1 MSDHPQLTA
10 YLLGELS
17 PVESAAL
24 EAELAAS
31 PELQQELDALRQ
43 TIAALQSAFAQHVE
57 TQPAVP
63 AIDREKLHALLRSAM
78 VSGAVT
84 RAVERTPTSVPPGP
98 GGPGY
103 GSTGYGSTVAA
114 PALLVHSPRSP
125 RSSTSRGWLLAGAVL
140 VVGGLI
146 GLSQWEVGHGE
157 QTIAQV
163 QSGLSDRDS
172 LDRRSLAIN
181 NGRGGQPSH
190 PVDNLATGSTTSPVA
205 PTSDLAPLVA
215 IIQQEPSGPMEA
227 QDEGLSESITSMGRA
242 VVRLSDGAS
251 PADAGLVVSNRPSP
265 GIGPFDPGPRLN
277 LNTVGRN
284 NWRARTVNG
293 MSAPGQFSGD
303 LNIPFRQDSNASK
316 AGVTPRYAAPTP
328 DGAVDSYFLTLG
340 GPTDFYKRTKGLA
353 EKNGFMRPGDPAFG
367 GRGTNPVPL
376 GDTDGEF
383 HFSDSPVRVLFD
395 GLSDQPLDESRAKGR
410 SLQRGEGIDNLS
422 MESLKLAAP
431 QGLSAADHPDAS
443 PRRRHAYLDLWGEL
457 PAAVEFDAVHDP
469 IQPRIII
476 DSAPESEKE
485 VLARS
490 GSESKPE
497 LPQLQQ
503 ALPQSLTVN
512 DYEEGFTQLGKAVE
526 NWDRFSRGGQSRG
539 TQPAQPKAPAL
550 ADLDEVSYLNKL
562 VTDQQTEFKS
572 LREKT
577 PGIEGKPLT
586 EVAPEVAK
594 NAELALLRVRRELAR
609 EQAVWYYR
617 EGYIRQL
624 EATLAAAEQYAHVPE
639 NDFATPEAQPL
650 STFGIDV
657 DTASYSNVRRFV
669 EAGQLP
675 PPDAVR
681 IEELINSFQYEGPK
695 VEGEHP
701 LAVAAEVSVCPWQPQ
716 HQLLR
721 VALKGKA
728 IDLQQRPPA
737 RLVFLVDTSG
747 SMSDENKLPLV
758 KQSLRIL
765 VDQMREQDRLSIV
778 TYSDNAGLLLDSTGG
793 DKREAI
799 LAAIEGLHSDGSTN
813 GEAGLKLAYE
823 VAVKQFGEGATNRV
837 MLCTD
842 GDFNVGESSDSAMVK
857 LIEKE
862 RQTGVFLN
870 IFGFGSGNLKDA
882 KLEAIADK
890 GNGQYI
896 YIDGIKEARKT
907 LLNELTGTLY
917 TIAKDVKLQIEF
929 NPNLVGSYRLVGY
942 ENRVMAAKDFNNDK
956 IDSGDM
962 GAGHSVVALYE
973 IVPPGAVQPVAP
985 KAEVEPLKY
994 GKKASGLGLRGS
1006 EVQPATE
1013 TPVPASAPGVTPPTG
1028 LAAPPVGQPLGVF
1041 VPVADAAQAPADPLA
1056 RELCTIRVRYKQPT
1070 SNESTKIETVVVD
1083 PSKERGGQLRVSRD
1097 HVWATAVAEFGLVTK
1112 HSSFVGTGNYSQILE
1127 LAQSALGDDV
1137 TGQRREFITLVRQAQ
1152 HLTLKHEARLA
1163 EISDHLEDHRQAI
1176 QQIKAV
1182 EKAPDLMTKASCSG
1196 KYKTLLRQIEAPDD
1210 QPSYGEFKDYGRW
1223 EGHEYKTLKNLPSGY
1238 WVYSAPHW
1246 YIWGES
1252 TEQAAVEPAK

>member
-1 MSDHPQLTA
+1 MSDNDSQLTA

-24 EAELAAS
+24 EQQLAAS
-31 PELQQELDALRQ
+31 PELQQDLDALRQ
-43 TIAALQSAFAQHVE
+43 TVTALQSAFAQHVD

-63 AIDREKLHALLRSAM
+63 AIDRERLHSLLRSA
-78 VSGAVT
+78 VVAGAVT
-84 RAVERTPTSVPPGP
+84 RNVERTPTSVPPGP

-103 GSTGYGSTVAA
+103 GSTGHGSTVAA
-114 PALLVHSPRSP
+114 PALLASTTPTRGSNSRS
-125 RSSTSRGWLLAGAVL
+125 WLVAGAVL

-146 GLSQWEVGHGE
+146 GLSQWEVSPRE
-157 QTIAQV
+157 QSLARV
-163 QSGLSDRDS
+163 QSGPRNRELLELRNSTVT
-172 LDRRSLAIN
+172 
-181 NGRGGQPSH
+181 NGRGAEPLSRIELQSERETQMALALTKSKEALFRSTTTPGPTDEAALHASH
-190 PVDNLATGSTTSPVA
+190 GTVAAQPVDSPPVRSLSTVGSPAASTPFGT
-205 PTSDLAPLVA
+205 
-215 IIQQEPSGPMEA
+215 
-227 QDEGLSESITSMGRA
+227 
-242 VVRLSDGAS
+242 VVLSDGAS
-251 PADAGLVVSNRPSP
+251 PTVDAYAIDTDVRFALPAIGEADYSYATNDGTTAYFRNSGVIHDRFGRESALGLHS
-265 GIGPFDPGPRLN
+265 
-277 LNTVGRN
+277 
-284 NWRARTVNG
+284 
-293 MSAPGQFSGD
+293 
-303 LNIPFRQDSNASK
+303 
-316 AGVTPRYAAPTP
+316 
-328 DGAVDSYFLTLG
+328 
-340 GPTDFYKRTKGLA
+340 
-353 EKNGFMRPGDPAFG
+353 AFG
-367 GRGTNPVPL
+367 GRASGRNANPEQL
-376 GDTDGEF
+376 GDTDGGALLN
-383 HFSDSPVRVLFD
+383 FSI
-395 GLSDQPLDESRAKGR
+395 QPSNSFVESEYAEVAVSRARGM
-410 SLQRGEGIDNLS
+410 SLQRGEAEPDPQSLDLLTDLSVADGRDSTHLHRRFFNLS
-422 MESLKLAAP
+422 
-431 QGLSAADHPDAS
+431 
-443 PRRRHAYLDLWGEL
+443 GEL
-457 PAAVEFDAVHDP
+457 PALTTRVLLSEAKEERLEQLSEEGDHL
-469 IQPRIII
+469 
-476 DSAPESEKE
+476 SAAHS
-485 VLARS
+485 AS
-490 GSESKPE
+490 S
-497 LPQLQQ
+497 LP
-503 ALPQSLTVN
+503 PSLTVA
-512 DYEEGFTQLGKAVE
+512 DYEEGFVQLGNAVKG
-526 NWDRFSRGGQSRG
+526 WDEFNQHWSRQQGDQLSRG
-539 TQPAQPKAPAL
+539 TQPTPQDESAPATT
-550 ADLDEVSYLNKL
+550 DFIEVTTLSKL
-562 VTDQQTEFKS
+562 VAEQQSEFKT

-586 EVAPEVAK
+586 DVAPEVAK

-617 EGYIRQL
+617 EGYVRQL

-639 NDFATPEAQPL
+639 NDFTTPEAQPL

-695 VEGEHP
+695 VEGEAP

-721 VALKGKA
+721 VALKGKS

-765 VDQMREQDRLSIV
+765 VEQMREQDRLSIV

-793 DKREAI
+793 DKREVI
-799 LAAIEGLHSDGSTN
+799 LAAIEGLNADGSTN

-842 GDFNVGESSDSAMVK
+842 GDFNVGESADSELVK
-857 LIEKE
+857 LIEKQ

-942 ENRVMAAKDFNNDK
+942 ENRVMAAKDFSNDK
-956 IDSGDM
+956 VDSGDM

-973 IVPPGAVQPVAP
+973 IVPLGAVQPVVP
-985 KAEVEPLKY
+985 KEEVEPLKY
-994 GKKASGLGLRGS
+994 KRAGSVSARSGDKAPAATLTPSPSPGGRG
-1006 EVQPATE
+1006 E
-1013 TPVPASAPGVTPPTG
+1013 
-1028 LAAPPVGQPLGVF
+1028 PVGAPV
-1041 VPVADAAQAPADPLA
+1041 VADAALPAALPADPLA
-1056 RELCTIRVRYKQPT
+1056 SELCTIRVRYKQPT
-1070 SNESTKIETVVVD
+1070 SNESTKIETVIHD
-1083 PSKERGGQLRVSRD
+1083 PNLLLGGLTRPTSRD
-1097 HVWATAVAEFGLVTK
+1097 HIWATAVAEFGLVAK
-1112 HSSFVGTGNYSQILE
+1112 HSSFVGTGNYSQVLE
-1127 LAQSALGDDV
+1127 LAQSAIGDDP
-1137 TGQRREFITLVRQAQ
+1137 TGQRREFVTLVRQTQ
-1152 HLTLKHEARLA
+1152 SLSFERERQLA
-1163 EISDHLEDHRQAI
+1163 EISRQAEQHRRVI
-1176 QQIKAV
+1176 NEIKTV

-1196 KYKTLLRQIEAPDD
+1196 KYQTLLRQIEVPDD
-1210 QPSYGEFKDYGRW
+1210 QPTYGEFKDFGRW
-1223 EGHEYKTLKNLPSGY
+1223 DGHAYKTHQNLPSGY
-1238 WVYSAPHW
+1238 WVYAAPHW

-1252 TEQAAVEPAK
+1252 TEQAAVDSAK

>member
-1 MSDHPQLTA
+1 MSDNPQLTA

-17 PVESAAL
+17 PAESAAL
-24 EAELAAS
+24 ESQLAAS
-31 PELQQELDALRQ
+31 PEMQQELDALRQ
-43 TIAALQSAFAQHVE
+43 TVTALQSAFAQHVDI
-57 TQPAVP
+57 QPAVP
-63 AIDREKLHALLRSAM
+63 AIDREKLHSLLRSA
-78 VSGAVT
+78 VVAGAEA
-84 RAVERTPTSVPPGP
+84 RDVERTPTSVPPGP

-103 GSTGYGSTVAA
+103 GATVAV
-114 PALLVHSPRSP
+114 PALLASTPV
-125 RSSTSRGWLLAGAVL
+125 RSSTSRSWLVAGAVL

-146 GLSQWEVGHGE
+146 GLSQWEVGPRE
-157 QTIAQV
+157 QGLSLV
-163 QSGLSDRDS
+163 QSGPRDRELLELRNS
-172 LDRRSLAIN
+172 TVA
-181 NGRGGQPSH
+181 NGRGVESLSRFTNEKERELAEQLLAKNSSDPSSRLSAIVDS
-190 PVDNLATGSTTSPVA
+190 PAASREALMEEKARYLATTAGANNRVDNFAGLAADST
-205 PTSDLAPLVA
+205 PTPF
-215 IIQQEPSGPMEA
+215 G
-227 QDEGLSESITSMGRA
+227 T
-242 VVRLSDGAS
+242 VVLSDGTSSTVDAYAVDTDVRFAL
-251 PADAGLVVSNRPSP
+251 PA
-265 GIGPFDPGPRLN
+265 IGAADY
-277 LNTVGRN
+277 
-284 NWRARTVNG
+284 
-293 MSAPGQFSGD
+293 SYAPD
-303 LNIPFRQDSNASK
+303 
-316 AGVTPRYAAPTP
+316 
-328 DGAVDSYFLTLG
+328 DGATAYFRNSGVLNDRFLHESARG
-340 GPTDFYKRTKGLA
+340 RHS
-353 EKNGFMRPGDPAFG
+353 AFG
-367 GRGTNPVPL
+367 GRALGRATSHGQL
-376 GDTDGEF
+376 GDTDGEAQLNF
-383 HFSDSPVRVLFD
+383 AIQPTNEFYESEYAGFSVSRV
-395 GLSDQPLDESRAKGR
+395 KGM
-410 SLQRGEGIDNLS
+410 SLQRGEVEVREKSDPQNLD
-422 MESLKLAAP
+422 LLTD
-431 QGLSAADHPDAS
+431 LSVADGRDATFL
-443 PRRRHAYLDLWGEL
+443 RRRSLNLWAEL
-457 PAAVEFDAVHDP
+457 PALT
-469 IQPRIII
+469 PRVLL
-476 DSAPESEKE
+476 SEAKE
-485 VLARS
+485 ER
-490 GSESKPE
+490 
-497 LPQLQQ
+497 LQQ
-503 ALPQSLTVN
+503 LHEEVDELSTAHSASSLPPSLTVA
-512 DYEEGFTQLGKAVE
+512 DYEEGFVQLGQAVKG
-526 NWDRFSRGGQSRG
+526 WDDFNHHWYQERGDQLSRG
-539 TQPAQPKAPAL
+539 TQPATPSESAPTKFY
-550 ADLDEVSYLNKL
+550 DTEVEELSKL
-562 VTDQQTEFKS
+562 VADQQEGFRA

-577 PGIEGKPLT
+577 PGVEGKPLT

-594 NAELALLRVRRELAR
+594 NAQLALLRVRRELAR
-609 EQAVWYYR
+609 DQAVWYYR

-639 NDFATPEAQPL
+639 NDFVTPEAQPL

-695 VEGEHP
+695 VEGEAP

-721 VALKGKA
+721 VALKGKS

-765 VDQMREQDRLSIV
+765 VEQMREQDRLSIV

-793 DKREAI
+793 DKREEI
-799 LAAIEGLHSDGSTN
+799 LKAIESLVSDGSTN

-956 IDSGDM
+956 VDSGDM

-985 KAEVEPLKY
+985 KEEVEPLKY
-994 GKKASGLGLRGS
+994 KRAGS
-1006 EVQPATE
+1006 V
-1013 TPVPASAPGVTPPTG
+1013 SARSED
-1028 LAAPPVGQPLGVF
+1028 AAPAEKP
-1041 VPVADAAQAPADPLA
+1041 AEAIDAAVAAPAPAPPANPLA
-1056 RELCTIRVRYKQPT
+1056 TELCTIRVRYKQPT
-1070 SNESTKIETVVVD
+1070 SNESTKIETVVAD
-1083 PSKERGGQLRVSRD
+1083 SSKERGGQLPVSRD
-1097 HVWATAVAEFGLVTK
+1097 HVWATAVAEFGLVAK

-1127 LAQSALGDDV
+1127 LAQSALGDDP

-1163 EISDHLEDHRQAI
+1163 EISDHLEGHRQAI

-1182 EKAPDLMTKASCSG
+1182 EQAPDLMTKASCSG
-1196 KYKTLLRQIEAPDD
+1196 KYKTLLRQIEAADD
-1210 QPSYGEFKDYGRW
+1210 QPTYGDFKDFGRW
-1223 EGHEYKTLKNLPSGY
+1223 EGAEYKAHKNLPSGY
-1238 WVYSAPHW
+1238 WVYAAPHW

-1252 TEQAAVEPAK
+1252 TEQAAVVPAVDAPAK

>member
-1 MSDHPQLTA
+1 MTDHPQLTA

-17 PVESAAL
+17 LVEIAAF
-24 EAELAAS
+24 EQQLAAS

-43 TIAALQSAFAQHVE
+43 TVAALESAFAQHVD

-63 AIDREKLHALLRSAM
+63 AIDRERLHSLLRSA
-78 VSGAVT
+78 VGAVA
-84 RAVERTPTSVPPGP
+84 RDVERTPTSVPPGP
-98 GGPGY
+98 GGPSY
-103 GSTGYGSTVAA
+103 GTTGHGATVAA
-114 PALLVHSPRSP
+114 PALLASAPTAPARGA
-125 RSSTSRGWLLAGAVL
+125 TTRGWLLAGTVL

-146 GLSQWEVGHGE
+146 GLSQMETGYVRPPSALLTQPGPMMAGAGPGVLS
-157 QTIAQV
+157 ILGPLDGPV
-163 QSGLSDRDS
+163 SQSLSNVELKTDLDVVDRMLVTNGTTPNVALGSVAATVNPSDPAAAKPVYTKAWGSPSTANPTSGPVNNSGVEMFTAESAVVSGGTALGLETLARDS
-172 LDRRSLAIN
+172 DVVPLYVVPAPGGVADYGFIPNGPSSFLGRNVRLAE
-181 NGRGGQPSH
+181 
-190 PVDNLATGSTTSPVA
+190 
-205 PTSDLAPLVA
+205 
-215 IIQQEPSGPMEA
+215 QEPS
-227 QDEGLSESITSMGRA
+227 
-242 VVRLSDGAS
+242 
-251 PADAGLVVSNRPSP
+251 
-265 GIGPFDPGPRLN
+265 
-277 LNTVGRN
+277 
-284 NWRARTVNG
+284 
-293 MSAPGQFSGD
+293 
-303 LNIPFRQDSNASK
+303 
-316 AGVTPRYAAPTP
+316 
-328 DGAVDSYFLTLG
+328 
-340 GPTDFYKRTKGLA
+340 LA
-353 EKNGFMRPGDPAFG
+353 AFG
-367 GRGTNPVPL
+367 TRLARGRYSGRY
-376 GDTDGEF
+376 GDTDGETA
-383 HFSDSPVRVLFD
+383 L
-395 GLSDQPLDESRAKGR
+395 GLSLPPVNALFAHDYSESLGESRAKR
-410 SLQRGEGIDNLS
+410 RFLQRGEAEVTELS
-422 MESLKLAAP
+422 TESLMLTDDLAAVG
-431 QGLSAADHPDAS
+431 QGLSLESRPDS
-443 PRRRHAYLDLWGEL
+443 SRMRHLSLDMWGEL
-457 PAAVEFDAVHDP
+457 PALNDFIEVDDSAPQPGQPQGAT
-469 IQPRIII
+469 PRIII
-476 DSAPESEKE
+476 SQEEEELLGVSEKKE
-485 VLARS
+485 RES
-490 GSESKPE
+490 GLRE
-497 LPQLQQ
+497 QQ
-503 ALPQSLTVN
+503 SALPPSLTVN
-512 DYEEGFTQLGKAVE
+512 DYEKGFIQLGKAVE

-539 TQPAQPKAPAL
+539 IQPAEPKEPAL
-550 ADLDEVSYLNKL
+550 SELQVVRDLDLLITN
-562 VTDQQTEFKS
+562 QQTEFKA
-572 LREKT
+572 LREKS

-586 EVAPEVAK
+586 EAAPEVAK
-594 NAELALLRVRRELAR
+594 NAELALLRVRRELAHQ
-609 EQAVWYYR
+609 QAVWYYR

-639 NDFATPEAQPL
+639 NDFVTPEAQPL

-681 IEELINSFQYEGPK
+681 IEELVNSFQYEGPK
-695 VEGEHP
+695 VEGEAP

-721 VALKGKA
+721 VALKGKS

-765 VDQMREQDRLSIV
+765 VEQMREQDRLSIV

-823 VAVKQFGEGATNRV
+823 TAVKQFGEGATNRV

-842 GDFNVGESSDSAMVK
+842 GDFNVGESADSELVK
-857 LIEKE
+857 LIEKQ

-956 IDSGDM
+956 VDSGDM

-985 KAEVEPLKY
+985 KENVEPLKY
-994 GKKASGLGLRGS
+994 KRAGSVSARSEPASPVAAA
-1006 EVQPATE
+1006 EPAQPAA
-1013 TPVPASAPGVTPPTG
+1013 V
-1028 LAAPPVGQPLGVF
+1028 
-1041 VPVADAAQAPADPLA
+1041 PADPLA
-1056 RELCTIRVRYKQPT
+1056 TELCTIRVRYKQPT
-1070 SNESTKIETVVVD
+1070 SNESTKIETVVSPPVILGK
-1083 PSKERGGQLRVSRD
+1083 PIVPVTRD
-1097 HVWATAVAEFGLVTK
+1097 HVWATAVAEFGLVAK

-1127 LAQSALGDDV
+1127 LAQSALGDDP

-1163 EISDHLEDHRQAI
+1163 ELSDHIEGHRRAI

-1182 EKAPDLMTKASCSG
+1182 EQAPDLMTKANCSG
-1196 KYKTLLRQIEAPDD
+1196 KYKTLLRQIEVADD
-1210 QPSYGEFKDYGRW
+1210 QPTYGEFKDFGRW
-1223 EGHEYKTLKNLPSGY
+1223 EGHEYKTHQNLPSGY
-1238 WVYSAPHW
+1238 WVYVAPHW

-1252 TEQAAVEPAK
+1252 TEQAAVNATK